1 MGRKKLKPDYDPRKI
16 MQELIDITKEL
27 YDRKLS
33 YRQIAKEIDLSVS
46 KVIKLLITGGVYSSD
61 ICRKINQLY
70 ASGKSILEIQ
80 KSLNISRA
88 SVQAYLPY
96 KKCVY
101 NAKELSLNAER
112 IRRYRQRKR
121 FKQMAISSGSGP
133 DFGQVLSP
141 EEK

>member
-1 MGRKKLKPDYDPRKI
+1 MGRKKLKPEYDPKKI

-33 YRQIAKEIDLSVS
+33 YRQIAKELELSVS
-46 KVIKLLITGGVYSSD
+46 KVIKLLITGGIYSSD
-61 ICRKINQLY
+61 ICRKINKLY
-70 ASGKSILEIQ
+70 NSGKTIPEIQ

-101 NAKELSLNAER
+101 NAKELSLNDER
-112 IRRYRQRKR
+112 IRRYQQRK
-121 FKQMAISSGSGP
+121 KAKNNIINSCP
-133 DFGQVLSP
+133 DSDSETV
-141 EEK
+141 

>member
-1 MGRKKLKPDYDPRKI
+1 MGRKKLKPDYDPKKI

-27 YDRKLS
+27 YDKENS
-33 YRQIAKEIDLSVS
+33 YRQIARELELSVS
-46 KVIKLLITGGVYSSD
+46 KVIKLLITGGVYYSD
-61 ICRKINQLY
+61 ICRKINKLY
-70 ASGKSILEIQ
+70 SLGKTIPEIQ

-112 IRRYRQRKR
+112 IRRYRQRK
-121 FKQMAISSGSGP
+121 KAKKDVINSCSDLDSET
-133 DFGQVLSP
+133 V
-141 EEK
+141 